1 MAERQAMQE
10 AKSNL
15 VSTVSVYRTHLRF
28 LIVKKTLSARA
39 NYVA

>member
-1 MAERQAMQE
+1 MAGRQAMQE

-15 VSTVSVYRTHLRF
+15 VSTVPVYPAHLRF

-39 NYVA
+39 KYVA